1 MTDLRNRV
9 ARLEAAEVAA
19 RPPEPRRVILAERIG
34 EDEAEARTRE
44 GVPAGERCI
53 FVEVADASRR
63 A

>member
-19 RPPEPRRVILAERIG
+19 RPPEPRRVLVAASIG
-34 EDEAEARTRE
+34 ESEAEARERE

-53 FVEVADASRR
+53 FVEVTDASRR
-63 A
+63 D